1 MQSVQVAEFK
11 ARFSHIL
18 GQIKNRGEEYVLEY
32 GKNHEKVAVLIPYE
46 KYKRQC
52 GRKITF
58 GLLAGR
64 ASFALGD
71 DFALTD
77 QELLDS

>member
-18 GQIKNRGEEYVLEY
+18 GQIKNRWEEYVLEY
-32 GKNHEKVAVLIPYE
+32 GKNREKVAVLVPYE

-52 GRKITF
+52 GRKITC
-58 GLLAGR
+58 GLLAGQSTR
-64 ASFALGD
+64 GSG
-71 DFALTD
+71 LTYL
-77 QELLDS
+77 ENLAAMP